1 MASLAESPSRYCSNC
16 GNEFSSEDQFCRNC
30 GSPAHQAA
38 TLPTPEADVPVPPPP
53 QAGGAGGAA
62 APQQAAQESGGGRRR
77 LPILLGCLGIFGL
90 LVVLIIA
97 VAAFGGGGDVT
108 AGGGGGQQGQQDQQA
123 QQDQGQR
130 NEGQQGQGQEQ
141 QSQEQQGPELYL
153 VGETAKVG
161 NVEWRLT
168 DAYYTQQLKSNFGTQ
183 KRGNFVV
190 VDFTFTNNRDEE
202 VTLDPELHMTLKDS
216 TGREFGAD
224 SDAFEFVPTRLNIFL
239 EPVNPGIS
247 QDGRVVYEVP
257 PDAEGFTLTVD
268 DVELMEDK
276 SARYEL
282 GNLRPGTFNF
292 NSASPAATAT
302 ATATARQ

>member
-1 MASLAESPSRYCSNC
+1 LAESPGRYCGNC
-16 GNEFSSEDQFCRNC
+16 GHEFSSEDQFCRNC

-38 TLPTPEADVPVPPPP
+38 TVPTPEADVPVPPPP

-62 APQQAAQESGGGRRR
+62 APQQAAQESGGGGRRH
-77 LPILLGCLGIFGL
+77 PILLGCLGIFGL
-90 LVVLIIA
+90 LVVLIIV
-97 VAAFGGGGDVT
+97 VAAFGGGGDET
-108 AGGGGGQQGQQDQQA
+108 AGGGGGGGGGGGQQDQQA
-123 QQDQGQR
+123 QGQR
-130 NEGQQGQGQEQ
+130 DEGQQGQAQEQ
-141 QSQEQQGPELYL
+141 RGPELYL

-168 DAYYTQQLKSNFGTQ
+168 DAYYTTQLKSNFGTQ

-216 TGREFGAD
+216 TGREFGTD
-224 SDAFEFVPTRLNIFL
+224 PDAFEFVPTRLNIFL

-268 DVELMEDK
+268 DVEFMEDK

-282 GNLRPGTFNF
+282 GNLRPGTFN
-292 NSASPAATAT
+292 SASPAATAT

>member
-1 MASLAESPSRYCSNC
+1 LAESPSRYCGNC
-16 GNEFSSEDQFCRNC
+16 GHEFSSEDQFCRNC

-38 TLPTPEADVPVPPPP
+38 RVPTPEADVPVPPPP
-53 QAGGAGGAA
+53 QSGGAGGAA
-62 APQQAAQESGGGRRR
+62 APQQAAQESGGGGRRH
-77 LPILLGCLGIFGL
+77 PILLGCLGIFGL
-90 LVVLIIA
+90 LVVLIIV
-97 VAAFGGGGDVT
+97 VAAFGGGSDET
-108 AGGGGGQQGQQDQQA
+108 AGGGGGGGGGGGQQDQQA
-123 QQDQGQR
+123 QGQR
-130 NEGQQGQGQEQ
+130 DEGQQGQAQEQ
-141 QSQEQQGPELYL
+141 RGPELYL

-168 DAYYTQQLKSNFGTQ
+168 DAYYTTQLKSNFGTQ

-216 TGREFGAD
+216 MGRELGTD

-257 PDAEGFTLTVD
+257 PDAEGFTLTID

-292 NSASPAATAT
+292 NAASSSATAT
-302 ATATARQ
+302 ATATARK

>member
-1 MASLAESPSRYCSNC
+1 LAESPSRYCGNC
-16 GNEFSSEDQFCRNC
+16 GHEFSSEDQFCRNC

-38 TLPTPEADVPVPPPP
+38 RVPTPEADVPEADVPVPPPP
-53 QAGGAGGAA
+53 QAEGAGGAA
-62 APQQAAQESGGGRRR
+62 APQPSAQEEWRRRHPVLTGSLAVVALLIILIIIGAAFSGGG
-77 LPILLGCLGIFGL
+77 
-90 LVVLIIA
+90 
-97 VAAFGGGGDVT
+97 DET
-108 AGGGGGQQGQQDQQA
+108 AGGGGGGGGQQDQPA

-130 NEGQQGQGQEQ
+130 DEGQQGQA
-141 QSQEQQGPELYL
+141 QEQQGPELYL

-168 DAYYTQQLKSNFGTQ
+168 DAYYTTQLKSDFGTQ

-202 VTLDPELHMTLKDS
+202 VTLDPELHMTLKDG
-216 TGREFGAD
+216 TGREFGTD
-224 SDAFEFVPTRLNIFL
+224 PDAFEFVPTRLNIFL
-239 EPVNPGIS
+239 KPVNPGIS

-268 DVELMEDK
+268 DVEFMEDK
-276 SARYEL
+276 SARYDL
-282 GNLRPGTFNF
+282 GNLRPGTF

>member
-1 MASLAESPSRYCSNC
+1 VL
-16 GNEFSSEDQFCRNC
+16 
-30 GSPAHQAA
+30 
-38 TLPTPEADVPVPPPP
+38 LIVLIII
-53 QAGGAGGAA
+53 GAA
-62 APQQAAQESGGGRRR
+62 FSGGG
-77 LPILLGCLGIFGL
+77 
-90 LVVLIIA
+90 
-97 VAAFGGGGDVT
+97 DET
-108 AGGGGGQQGQQDQQA
+108 AGGGGGGGGGGQQA
-123 QQDQGQR
+123 QQAQQNQGR
-130 NEGQQGQGQEQ
+130 RDEGQQGQAQEQ
-141 QSQEQQGPELYL
+141 QAQEQQAPELYL

-216 TGREFGAD
+216 TGREFGTD

-247 QDGRVVYEVP
+247 QDGRAVYEVP

-276 SARYEL
+276 SATYEL

-292 NSASPAATAT
+292 NAASSSATAT
-302 ATATARQ
+302 STATARQ